1 MRPSRNLPS
10 RIPVIRLRL
19 LGFTM
24 LVAFLLLGVKLGDIV
39 RDGKQISQAW
49 IGQATAQQAAPPSE
63 GQAVPTADSA
73 AAPAA
78 EPAAQ
83 AEADAAEPQPAAD
96 AANAGADATPPVSGA
111 AAAKKKK
118 QEEAMLEGKVD
129 SKPPT
134 IGIMPGA
141 MTGPQF
147 TQVEIDLLQTL
158 SKRRDE
164 IESWAKDVQLKE
176 TMLGATEQRIS
187 DKIAQMKRLQKD
199 LEALLVEYNKHED
212 AKIRS
217 LVKIYENMKPADA
230 ARIFDEMDIPIMLE
244 VVDKMAEKKAAPILA
259 KMLPE
264 RAKELTVELAAQRR
278 LQQPMLDSIAATRN
292 DAPSESPQNATA
304 PGTAQAPA
312 DAGDAGVEQPSPGET
327 PPTP

>member
-217 LVKIYENMKPADA
+217 LVKIYENMKPKDA
-230 ARIFDEMDIPIMLE
+230 AQIFDEMEMPILLL
-244 VVDKMAEKKAAPILA
+244 VVDKMSERKAAPVLA
-259 KMLPE
+259 LMSPLK
-264 RAKELTVELAAQRR
+264 AKNLTVEMADQRKMR
-278 LQQPMLDSIAATRN
+278 DAITQQSMAG
-292 DAPSESPQNATA
+292 SP
-304 PGTAQAPA
+304 PPPA
-312 DAGDAGVEQPSPGET
+312 NP
-327 PPTP
+327 